1 MKQITGSEL
10 EAMVE
15 HWLNTPVN
23 GYLGSDYG
31 QDLRSLLQRPHS
43 DGTADSFLRK
53 MREDLLIITA
63 LPSEAVSL
71 YGSPRGIDEFEITLE
86 VAGKTYD
93 LSGGS
98 Q

>member
-93 LSGGS
+93 LSGGG